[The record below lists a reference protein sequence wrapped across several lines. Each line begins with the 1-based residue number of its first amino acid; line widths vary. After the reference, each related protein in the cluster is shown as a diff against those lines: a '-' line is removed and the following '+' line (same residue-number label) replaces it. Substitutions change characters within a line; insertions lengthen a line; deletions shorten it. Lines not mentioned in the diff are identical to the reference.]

1 MRKLLLL
8 IAVLGF
14 VGTLWAADPIE
25 GTWKL
30 NITKSK
36 PAPGEQMGVKELT
49 VISRSIGTDIE
60 TIFQGIGTDGT
71 SFSMKSISPQQGG
84 IIKSE
89 QPATEGNLTVITV
102 IGPLEMYGT
111 SIEKGKQV
119 EVTHTV
125 VSKDGKTLNRTVK
138 TMNAQGK
145 LVESLQVFEKQ

>member
-8 IAVLGF
+8 VAVLGL
-14 VGTLWAADPIE
+14 VGTLWAADPYE

-30 NITKSK
+30 NLEKSK
-36 PAPGEQMGVKELT
+36 PAPGQQMNIKELA
-49 VISRSIGTDIE
+49 VIGRSIGTDLE
-60 TIFQGIGTDGT
+60 TTFKGIGADGKP
-71 SFSMKSISPQQGG
+71 FSMKFISPQQGG
-84 IIKSE
+84 ILQTG
-89 QPATEGNLTVITV
+89 QPSTEGNLIVITV

-119 EVTHTV
+119 EVTHTI
-125 VSKDGKTLNRTVK
+125 VSKDGKTMNRTVK